1 MEVLSYTKARNK
13 FAGLM
18 DKVCESHD
26 PVIITRQQQPSV
38 IIMSLEDYNA
48 LEETAYL
55 LRRPANATQLNKA
68 VVDFRKNKNFVEV
81 ELGKD

>member
-1 MEVLSYTKARNK
+1 MEALSYTKARNK

-18 DKVCESHD
+18 DQVCQSHD

-38 IIMSLEDYNA
+38 VIMSLEDYNA

-55 LRRPANATQLNKA
+55 LRSTQNAAKLNEA
-68 VVDFRKNKNFVEV
+68 IMDFKEKKNFIEV
-81 ELGKD
+81 ELGK